1 MPWEPPAVPITTGRV
16 CGADAF
22 GGGSGE
28 LWMAEC
34 FCWAT
39 EPVTSFDG
47 AWVCDRNG
55 LFWNRA
61 VSELQLTAATEIV
74 ARTARRNTLSERP
87 GSTTQRIGFPTRT
100 QQDEWES

>member
-1 MPWEPPAVPITTGRV
+1 MPREPPAVPITTGRV

-39 EPVTSFDG
+39 EPVTSLDG
-47 AWVCDRNG
+47 PWACERNG
-55 LFWNRA
+55 FWNRA

-87 GSTTQRIGFPTRT
+87 GSSRNA
-100 QQDEWES
+100 